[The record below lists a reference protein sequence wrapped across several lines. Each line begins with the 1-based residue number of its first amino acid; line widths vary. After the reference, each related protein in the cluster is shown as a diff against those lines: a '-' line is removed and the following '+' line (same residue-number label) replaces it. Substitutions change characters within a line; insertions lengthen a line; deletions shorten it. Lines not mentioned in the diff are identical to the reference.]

1 MSVLLDKLIAK
12 KEYWTQIGF
21 TYGQMIIDFVYM
33 YENNL
38 DIYFDRDNPRVC
50 SYKKQLIELLGSDS
64 EQLILMVHCEAEK
77 SFGGSKYDNLL
88 YSELGDEAYSHYIQ
102 FGEAYPFECLD
113 FHICI
118 LYGLLAVGDIDKFK
132 DYLYGILATYRENFD
147 DNKFLL
153 NRNKL
158 YIIYKFLCVHLPDF
172 AENMFENE
180 KSNFLD
186 VMKEDALLY
195 FTRICIAE
203 NKVKKENNLEYMKE
217 AIEECEKWIKEC
229 KNKNN
234 DICVFLYLEKGIYY
248 RNLGEVESAVQEFEE
263 VIRVSNYVPEKRA
276 ALAQTASLYYA
287 NNSWKLLSSLLDSYS
302 EIYKSMEEP
311 DENVAY
317 LYGIEG
323 LLNAREKKQ
332 KIALE
337 NINIAVDVA
346 QKLEGENGEL
356 TVIMQNNKS
365 MVYWMLGDY
374 YNAQR
379 INYELMNVIKPHPE
393 SYPEAITIVLSN
405 NLMFNGYTG
414 FEKNNIKSTKSLL
427 INKKISYDAITNYP
441 LKSNLFLFK
450 KVGELNDSEDD
461 NDPLFEELDA
471 FFSKNKNV
479 NGYFQFLR
487 GAIIKFSRQGNR
499 EKEIIY
505 LNKVIDYV
513 REINIGTLSI
523 ENFIAIQARIKL
535 AEYSNNFFEIDK
547 YINLIWKE
555 RIIPLLKLICNRE
568 YEDELLMLTML
579 SNSYMGLIMSVCKYY
594 IRLNDQIL
602 YKYVVN
608 YKYIL
613 EKVQKN
619 DSKITWSEIDNL
631 NSIKFSKDY
640 LVVDTFDYRYID
652 FGNPLYIVSM
662 DGIDLNDIIH
672 KVFFAVTCEKH
683 LIIKCK
689 VQILFDASIN
699 TLCGITDNLSLNGT
713 DLSIDNNIMSRLK
726 PFLINKKRIYVCDN
740 MVLTRY
746 IAKLLMITESSFL
759 CEQIPII
766 FCSNILNLID
776 DIDVRDVSNAY
787 IFGKSQFIQPKNSDG
802 ILQDYLT
809 EIPYS
814 DREVS
819 IIGDV
824 LGCYV
829 NKQKF
834 DRAILEKSS
843 YSIIHLSTH
852 TKISGDGNEELVI
865 GEHNESSCGTLGHD
879 EISDAKWEKVDLVVL
894 SACNTGGLTEY
905 GDSDMTL
912 QKAVHDS
919 KAKSCISTLF
929 EVEDGVN
936 AFFMTCF
943 YKELKKTQKVI
954 NSYVNA
960 INTMHLITKKEILQD
975 QDYRKLGM
983 EQYLK
988 EYAFDEQPFN
998 GIDDFGAYILDI
1010 Y

>member
-118 LYGLLAVGDIDKFK
+118 LYGLLAMGDIDKFK
-132 DYLYGILATYRENFD
+132 DYFYGILATYRENFD

-180 KSNFLD
+180 KSNFLE
-186 VMKEDALLY
+186 VMKGDALLY

-203 NKVKKENNLEYMKE
+203 NKVKKENNLDYMKE
-217 AIEECEKWIKEC
+217 AIEECWKWIDEC
-229 KNKNN
+229 KKKNN
-234 DICVFLYLEKGIYY
+234 DIGVFLYLEKGIYY
-248 RNLGEVESAVQEFEE
+248 RDLGEVESAVQEFEK
-263 VIRVSNYVPEKRA
+263 VIRVSNFVPEKRA
-276 ALAQTASLYYA
+276 ALAQIASLYYA
-287 NNSWKLLSSLLDSYS
+287 NNSWKLLSGLLDTYS
-302 EIYKSMEEP
+302 EIYKRTEEF

-317 LYGIEG
+317 LYGVEG
-323 LLNAREKKQ
+323 LLRAREKNKTL
-332 KIALE
+332 ALE
-337 NINIAVDVA
+337 NIDIAVDIA
-346 QKLEGENGEL
+346 QKLEGEDGEL
-356 TVIMQNNKS
+356 AVIMRNNKS
-365 MVYWMLGDY
+365 LVYWILGDY
-374 YNAQR
+374 NNAQR
-379 INYELMNVIKPHPE
+379 VNYELMSVIKACPE
-393 SYPEAITIVLSN
+393 KYQEAVTVVLNN
-405 NLMFNGYTG
+405 NLMLEGYMWYEHSNMRITG
-414 FEKNNIKSTKSLL
+414 RILREKKTP
-427 INKKISYDAITNYP
+427 YDAITSC
-441 LKSNLFLFK
+441 LFKCNLFLFK
-450 KVGELNDSEDD
+450 KVSECNDSEND

-640 LVVDTFDYRYID
+640 LVVDSFQYRYID

-672 KVFFAVTCEKH
+672 KVF
-683 LIIKCK
+683 L
-689 VQILFDASIN
+689 
-699 TLCGITDNLSLNGT
+699 
-713 DLSIDNNIMSRLK
+713 
-726 PFLINKKRIYVCDN
+726 P
-740 MVLTRY
+740 
-746 IAKLLMITESSFL
+746 
-759 CEQIPII
+759 
-766 FCSNILNLID
+766 
-776 DIDVRDVSNAY
+776 
-787 IFGKSQFIQPKNSDG
+787 
-802 ILQDYLT
+802 
-809 EIPYS
+809 
-814 DREVS
+814 
-819 IIGDV
+819 
-824 LGCYV
+824 
-829 NKQKF
+829 
-834 DRAILEKSS
+834 
-843 YSIIHLSTH
+843 
-852 TKISGDGNEELVI
+852 
-865 GEHNESSCGTLGHD
+865 
-879 EISDAKWEKVDLVVL
+879 
-894 SACNTGGLTEY
+894 
-905 GDSDMTL
+905 
-912 QKAVHDS
+912 
-919 KAKSCISTLF
+919 
-929 EVEDGVN
+929 
-936 AFFMTCF
+936 
-943 YKELKKTQKVI
+943 
-954 NSYVNA
+954 
-960 INTMHLITKKEILQD
+960 
-975 QDYRKLGM
+975 
-983 EQYLK
+983 
-988 EYAFDEQPFN
+988 
-998 GIDDFGAYILDI
+998 
-1010 Y
+1010 

>member
-21 TYGQMIIDFVYM
+21 TCGQMIIDFVYM
-33 YENNL
+33 YENNF

-50 SYKKQLIELLGSDS
+50 SYKKNLIELLDSDD

-102 FGEAYPFECLD
+102 FGEEYPLECLD

-118 LYGLLAVGDIDKFK
+118 LYVLLAVGDIDKFK
-132 DYLYGILATYRENFD
+132 DYFYGILATYRENFD

-158 YIIYKFLCVHLPDF
+158 YIIYRFLCVHLPDF
-172 AENMFENE
+172 AENMFESE
-180 KSNFLD
+180 KSNFLEE
-186 VMKEDALLY
+186 MKGDALLY

-203 NKVKKENNLEYMKE
+203 NKVKKENNLDYMKE
-217 AIEECEKWIKEC
+217 AIEECEKWIGEC

-248 RNLGEVESAVQEFEE
+248 RDLGEVESAVQEFEK
-263 VIRVSNYVPEKRA
+263 VIRVSNFVPEKRV
-276 ALAQTASLYYA
+276 ALAQIASLYYA
-287 NNSWKLLSSLLDSYS
+287 NNSWKLLSGLLDTYS
-302 EIYKSMEEP
+302 EIYKITEKF

-317 LYGIEG
+317 LYAIEG
-323 LLNAREKKQ
+323 ILRAKEKNKA
-332 KIALE
+332 IALK
-337 NINIAVDVA
+337 NIDMAVDIA
-346 QKLEGENGEL
+346 QKVEGEDSEL
-356 TVIMQNNKS
+356 TVIMRNNKS
-365 MVYWMLGDY
+365 MVYWILDDY
-374 YNAQR
+374 NNSQR
-379 INYELMNVIKPHPE
+379 VNYELMSVIKAHPE
-393 SYPEAITIVLSN
+393 RYPKVITLVLNN
-405 NLMFNGYTG
+405 NLMFKGYMG
-414 FEKNNIKSTKSLL
+414 FEKSNIKIAKRLL
-427 INKKISYDAITNYP
+427 IEKKISYDAITSYP

-450 KVGELNDSEDD
+450 KIGEFNESEDD

-471 FFSKNKNV
+471 FFSKNKNI

-487 GAIIKFSRQGNR
+487 GAIIKFSRQGDR

-505 LNKVIDYV
+505 LNKIIDYV
-513 REINIGTLSI
+513 REINIGILSI
-523 ENFIAIQARIKL
+523 EDFIAIQARIKL

-555 RIIPLLKLICNRE
+555 RIVPLLKLICNRE
-568 YEDELLMLTML
+568 YEDEGLMLIML
-579 SNSYMGLIMSVCKYY
+579 SNSYISLMLSVCKYY
-594 IRLNDQIL
+594 HRLSDQVL

-619 DSKITWSEIDNL
+619 DSKIIWSEIDNL

-640 LVVDTFDYRYID
+640 LVVDSFQYRYID

-662 DGIDLNDIIH
+662 DGIDLNDIMH
-672 KVFFAVTCEKH
+672 KIFFAVTCERH
-683 LIIKCK
+683 LMIRCK

-713 DLSIDNNIMSRLK
+713 DLSIDNKIMSRLN

-740 MVLTRY
+740 MVLTKY
-746 IAKLLMITESSFL
+746 IAKSLMVSESSFL

-766 FCSNILNLID
+766 FCSNVLNLVD
-776 DIDVRDVSNAY
+776 DIEVRDVPNAY

-814 DREVS
+814 EREVS

-834 DRAILEKSS
+834 DRSILEKAS

-852 TKISGDGNEELVI
+852 TKISCDGNEELVI
-865 GEHNESSCGTLGHD
+865 GEHNESRCGTLGYD
-879 EISDAKWEKVDLVVL
+879 EISNAKWGNVDLVVL

-912 QKAVHDS
+912 QEAVHDS

-943 YKELKKTQKVI
+943 YKELNKTHKVI